1 MTDRIL
7 LASGSETRQR
17 LLRDAGVPFEV
28 RTAPVDEAAIRAA
41 LEMEGAT
48 PRDIAD
54 ALAEMKARRV
64 AEKDPGAV
72 VIGGDQVLEFQG
84 KALGKPETPEALRT
98 QLAELRGQRHS
109 LLSAAVVYDEGRPV
123 WRHVGQVRLHMR
135 ALSDSYL
142 DDYIDRN
149 WDSIRH
155 SVGGYLIEGEG
166 VRLFSRIE
174 GDYFHVL
181 GLPLIEL
188 LSYLTLRG
196 SLPG

>member
-1 MTDRIL
+1 MTDRIV
-7 LASGSETRQR
+7 LASASKTRQR
-17 LLRDAGVPFEV
+17 LLRDAGVPFDV
-28 RTAPVDEAAIRAA
+28 KTAPVDEAAIRAA
-41 LEMEGAT
+41 LEAEGAG

-64 AEKDPGAV
+64 AEKDPGAL

-84 KALGKPETPEALRT
+84 RALGKAVTAQILRA
-98 QLAELRGQRHS
+98 QLAEMRGKRHS
-109 LLSAAVVYDEGRPV
+109 LLSAAVVYEDARPV

-135 ALSDSYL
+135 DVSDAYL

-149 WDSIRH
+149 WDSVRR

-188 LSYLTLRG
+188 LSYLGLRG
-196 SLPG
+196 SVPS